1 MYRPYNFLYID
12 RSRLSICVAAT
23 SRMDVCTYIQRTI
36 TSTGLH
42 RCTGNRMAILLTDIL
57 DLSPYLIVSG
67 YARRNRMR
75 PIEQRGD

>member
-1 MYRPYNFLYID
+1 MCRPYTTSCICID

-23 SRMDVCTYIQRTI
+23 SCMDAQRTI